1 MTSLDLEQRRA
12 LSSAAWKARGRARI
26 HGPTRVGCAALGSDG
41 LIFSGCN
48 IEHRFRSHDIHAE
61 VNAIS
66 SLVANSDAT
75 LHAILIAAERERF
88 TPCGSCLD
96 WIFEIGGGDCL
107 VISEKREGIS
117 AHEYYARE
125 LMPFYPS

>member
-1 MTSLDLEQRRA
+1 MEELGSVQYRM
-12 LSSAAWKARGRARI
+12 LSELAWQTRKNARVY
-26 HGPTRVGCAALGSDG
+26 GPTRVGCAALADDG
-41 LIFSGCN
+41 RIYGGCN

-66 SLVANSDAT
+66 SLVASGSSSLTAV
-75 LHAILIAAERERF
+75 LIAAERERF

-107 VISEKREGIS
+107 VLSERAMGVTTHVYR
-117 AHEYYARE
+117 AQE
-125 LMPFYPS
+125 LMPSYPS